1 MKMIENSNVT
11 ENGVK
16 MAWNEPDG
24 DDKKDPW
31 GSKDNK
37 PSGGGQQ
44 SPPDLDEVVK
54 QMQNKITK
62 LFGGKGS
69 GGNGD
74 GGGSSGGDG
83 AGPSS
88 SLLGLIIGVLV
99 IVWLASG
106 IYIVDPGERGVV
118 LRFGSYV
125 ETTVPG
131 PHWRMPFP
139 VDKVEIVN
147 VDQSRDVE
155 VGYRSSPGRSGD
167 NTVPQE
173 ALMLTQDENIVDIKF
188 AVQYRVKDAKDY
200 LFNVRDPNTTLR
212 EATES
217 AVREATGKSK
227 MDFVLTQGQS
237 DIAVRT
243 EELIQSIL
251 DRYKTGLLVTSVN
264 LQSAQPPQ
272 EVKGAFEDAIKARE
286 DNERLKNDAEAYAN
300 DIIPKARGNAARQIE
315 EANGYKARVIA
326 QAEGE
331 SKRFS
336 DLLTEYKKAPEVTR
350 DRLYLDTIE
359 LVMGNTTKVLVDVDG
374 GNNLLYLPL
383 DKLVSQ
389 SGSQAP
395 TTFPNVQQFIP
406 PPQPAVQQKVERRL
420 RDTLRDRG
428 AR

>member
-1 MKMIENSNVT
+1 MKMT
-11 ENGVK
+11 ESKDVIGNGVK
-16 MAWNEPDG
+16 MAWNEPD

-31 GSKDNK
+31 GNREKK
-37 PSGGGQQ
+37 PGDQQ

-62 LFGGKGS
+62 LFGGKGGGGGEGGGAS
-69 GGNGD
+69 GG
-74 GGGSSGGDG
+74 G
-83 AGPSS
+83 ASPSS
-88 SLLGLIIGVLV
+88 SLIGLIIGVLFV
-99 IVWLASG
+99 VWLASG

-118 LRFGSYV
+118 TRFGSYV
-125 ETTVPG
+125 ATTEPG
-131 PHWRMPFP
+131 PHWRIPFP
-139 VDKVEIVN
+139 VDKVEVVN
-147 VDQSRDVE
+147 VDQIRDVE
-155 VGYRSSPGRSGD
+155 VGYRSSPGRSD
-167 NTVPQE
+167 NSVPQE

-200 LFNVRDPNTTLR
+200 LFSVRDPHTTLR

-217 AVREATGKSK
+217 AVREAIGKSK

-243 EELIQSIL
+243 ENLIQEIL
-251 DRYKTGLLVTSVN
+251 DRYSTGLLVTSVN

-300 DIIPKARGNAARQIE
+300 DIIPRARGNAARQLE
-315 EANGYKARVIA
+315 EASGYKARVVA

-331 SKRFS
+331 SKRFTE
-336 DLLTEYKKAPEVTR
+336 LLAEYKKAPQVTR

-359 LVMGNTTKVLVDVDG
+359 WVMGNTSKVLVDVEG

-383 DKLVSQ
+383 DKLVTQ
-389 SGSQAP
+389 GTQAP
-395 TTFPNVQQFIP
+395 LSLPNVQQFVP
-406 PPQPAVQQKVERRL
+406 PVQPSAQQNSERRL
-420 RDTLRDRG
+420 RDNIRERG